1 MKRHFV
7 LTFATTVAAVFCA
20 AAMVS
25 GKAYADD
32 ITIDTTPFVST
43 RTRAEVKAELTAQPQ
58 FVRDGGSEWAMQYN
72 QPAQLM
78 SGYTRQQA
86 VSEYMAARQEVSA
99 FTSEDSGSSYL
110 MRHAMRNNAGVKV
123 AGSAR

>member
-1 MKRHFV
+1 M
-7 LTFATTVAAVFCA
+7 T
-20 AAMVS
+20 S
-25 GKAYADD
+25 
-32 ITIDTTPFVST
+32 TIDTTPFVST

-99 FTSEDSGSSYL
+99 FTSEDSGSSYSS
-110 MRHAMRNNAGVKV
+110 VIV
-123 AGSAR
+123 TSATGIEPRFSTEPRP